1 MGPRWPVSGSASSF
15 ALCKEIGMGIAIRE
29 RTSNRR
35 MRMKNTILV
44 SILNGIATH
53 QFCNGGEANAIL
65 DEAIAN
71 GSGSSSFSMAEPSLS
86 AEDVYSISPDLQSRV
101 AKAKAKLQADWQVKL
116 VLDKHNVPADKA
128 LRKSILAA
136 YQELRA
142 S

>member
-1 MGPRWPVSGSASSF
+1 
-15 ALCKEIGMGIAIRE
+15 
-29 RTSNRR
+29 
-35 MRMKNTILV
+35 MKNTIMV
-44 SILNGIATH
+44 SIINGLATP
-53 QFCNGGEANAIL
+53 QFCTGGEANAIL

-71 GSGSSSFSMAEPSLS
+71 GSGSSSFSMDEPSLS

-116 VLDKHNVPADKA
+116 VLDKHNVPADKT
-128 LRKSILAA
+128 LHKSIFAA